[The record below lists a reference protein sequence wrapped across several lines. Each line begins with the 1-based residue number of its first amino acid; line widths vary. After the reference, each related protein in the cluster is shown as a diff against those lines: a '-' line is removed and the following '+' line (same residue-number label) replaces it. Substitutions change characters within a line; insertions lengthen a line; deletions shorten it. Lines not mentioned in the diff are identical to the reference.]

1 MRPSGRSACA
11 ALAALALGGGCGGDP
26 AEPEPVATAIAI
38 TPATATLED
47 AGETV
52 QLTAKVTDQKGQT
65 MTDVEVAWSTDDS
78 LVAEVSASGLVE
90 GGESGKTTVRAS
102 LSALAATATVTV
114 EPGPRAVLHAV
125 HRKMNGDDWIFDLNW
140 KTDAPLDTWHGV
152 FTDTAGNVT
161 TLALQ
166 NNGVAAR
173 IAPEIGMLR
182 TLVVLS
188 IYDNELTGPIPPEL
202 GGLEN
207 LEVLTLFQ
215 NGLTGRIPPEIG
227 NMRNLRRLTLF
238 DNELTGPIPPEIGN
252 MGNLTELWIFDNEL
266 TGPIPPELANMQN
279 LEDIF
284 VFDNELTGQIPPELA
299 DMQSLQQLDV
309 ARNGLTGPVPP
320 EVGGIR
326 LLRTLSL
333 TGNPLAGP
341 LPETLT
347 RATLDRFHWNDT
359 DLCAPTDDAF
369 QEWLNSIDDHQGNVN
384 CSSATAPAVGA
395 SVN

>member
-102 LSALAATATVTV
+102 LPALAATATVTV

-188 IYDNELTGPIPPEL
+188 IYDNELTGPIPPEI

-215 NGLTGRIPPEIG
+215 NGLTGRIPPELG
-227 NMRNLRRLTLF
+227 NLRNLRYLNLSR
-238 DNELTGPIPPEIGN
+238 NELTGAIPPEIGSLD
-252 MGNLTELWIFDNEL
+252 GLDTLNLSRNE
-266 TGPIPPELANMQN
+266 
-279 LEDIF
+279 
-284 VFDNELTGQIPPELA
+284 
-299 DMQSLQQLDV
+299 
-309 ARNGLTGPVPP
+309 LTGPVPP
-320 EVGGIR
+320 EIGNLRNLLQLKLDQNTLLSGRLPRELIGI
-326 LLRTLSL
+326 
-333 TGNPLAGP
+333 PLVWFTWY
-341 LPETLT
+341 E
-347 RATLDRFHWNDT
+347 T
-359 DLCAPTDDAF
+359 DLCYPADQEF
-369 QEWLNSIDDHQGNVN
+369 QRWLWGIRTHSGNRM
-384 CSSATAPAVGA
+384 CSS
-395 SVN
+395 